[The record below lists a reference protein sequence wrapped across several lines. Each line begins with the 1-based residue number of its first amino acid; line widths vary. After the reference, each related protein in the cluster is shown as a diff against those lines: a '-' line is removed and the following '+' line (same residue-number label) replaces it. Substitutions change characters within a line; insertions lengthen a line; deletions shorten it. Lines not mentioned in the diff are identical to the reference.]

1 MPVTKST
8 RRDFLQ
14 LADTFDLSKHKVAGF
29 YISEKLDG
37 TRCLWDGGL
46 TRGMKTKEVPWA
58 NVTDPKT
65 GQPKAN
71 VKPISTGLW
80 SRYGNPIMAPDSFLN
95 SLPCCPLDGELWA
108 GRETFQLSRSICGG
122 NTVDP
127 RFDQISYAV
136 YSSPPLSQLFKT
148 GEIKDK
154 NFTHQIDMQV
164 IEKFVCQVIKHRA
177 CAKDFISTQGTAT
190 FEDEL
195 LFLRG
200 ALETQNDN
208 VFLHRQVKLSHIES
222 EAKAQVEEFLE
233 KVLVQ
238 RGEGVV
244 IRDPSKLWTPKR
256 HRGLLKYKPF
266 DDAEAVVIGYVA
278 GEVGQTGQALG
289 KIGALR
295 VRTINFR
302 ENVEFKIGSGLTL
315 EQREFSTLAARH
327 YAAEH
332 PGQIMPGTAS
342 GKHIPVGSTITFK
355 YRELSD
361 DGIPKEG
368 RFWRVRE
375 GIE

>member
-1 MPVTKST
+1 MAVTKST

-14 LADTFDLSKHKVAGF
+14 LADTFDLAKHKVAGF

-46 TRGMKTKEVPWA
+46 TRGMRTHEVPWA
-58 NVTDPKT
+58 NLTDPKT
-65 GQPKAN
+65 GKPKAN
-71 VKPISTGLW
+71 VKPVSTGLW

-95 SLPCCPLDGELWA
+95 TLPCCPLDGELWA

-164 IEKFVCQVIKHRA
+164 IEKFICQIIRCRA
-177 CAKDFISTQGTAT
+177 FAKDFISTQGTAT

-200 ALETQNDN
+200 ALDTQNDN

-233 KVLVQ
+233 KVLEQ

-266 DDAEAVVIGYVA
+266 DDAEAMVIGYVA
-278 GEVGQTGQALG
+278 GEVGQIGQALG

-295 VRTINFR
+295 VRTIGFR
-302 ENVEFKIGSGLTL
+302 ENVEFKIGSGLTI
-315 EQREFSTLAARH
+315 EQREFSTQAAKS
-327 YAAEH
+327 YAINH
-332 PGQIMPGTAS
+332 PGEVMPGTAS
-342 GKHIPVGSTITFK
+342 GKHIPVGQTITFK

-368 RFWRVRE
+368 RFWRVRDGVE
-375 GIE
+375 